1 MTPEGMKAQMEQALA
16 QVLQNLLR
24 RFQDPASLT
33 MLHQLLHGKWGVVD
47 AALLRIAEPYSVLGL
62 PSSATGE
69 EVDARFRALV
79 KRLHPDVAGPETEH
93 LFRMVKAAYD
103 QIKSKGD

>member
-16 QVLQNLLR
+16 QLLQNLLR
-24 RFQDPASLT
+24 QFQDPGSLT
-33 MLHQLLHGKWGVVD
+33 TLHQLLHSQWGVTD
-47 AALLRIAEPYSVLGL
+47 AALPRIGEPYSVLGL
-62 PSSATGE
+62 PSSAAGE

-79 KRLHPDVAGPETEH
+79 KHLHPDVAGPETEH

-103 QIKSKGD
+103 HVKSKGN